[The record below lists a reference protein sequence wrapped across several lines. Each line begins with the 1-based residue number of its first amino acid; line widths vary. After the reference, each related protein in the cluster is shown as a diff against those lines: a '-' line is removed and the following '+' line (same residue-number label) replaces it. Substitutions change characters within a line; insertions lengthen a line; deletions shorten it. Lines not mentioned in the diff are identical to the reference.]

1 MAIELGAH
9 IDQLDPIVE
18 AEARSAEI
26 VQIFLGDPQGWK
38 GPKVNFPG
46 GAAAL
51 KQAAEDAG
59 IGIYVHAPYII
70 NVASTNNRVRIP
82 SRKLLQQQ
90 VTAAAEI
97 DVKGIPLAER
107 LYVPEPF
114 QESTKADSA
123 QRRREKLAILQ
134 PQEGHAP
141 LALVIGEFKAC
152 DHADH
157 ACRIWI
163 RHMPDA
169 PLLMPAK
176 SWERLARVHA
186 PLLEARDADTGRR
199 VRLMIAAL
207 IRARR
212 EFTYEIDGASL
223 MLVSDQWIPLEGVHE
238 CPLLDELVG
247 QQRRFLKPLRY
258 DAPQGCAFPNVLV
271 LDGGSMPIPLY
282 IVSAFAGAKERAA
295 KERAIAKG
303 ACWAW
308 WTDQPMPA
316 LPAPTA

>member
-97 DVKGIPLAER
+97 GARGVIVHGGH
-107 LYVPEPF
+107 VG
-114 QESTKADSA
+114 ADDDPA
-123 QRRREKLAILQ
+123 VGYENW
-134 PQEGHAP
+134 
-141 LALVIGEFKAC
+141 FKAVDGVRLDC
-152 DHADH
+152 PIFIENTAGGDNAMMRYVNGIARCWEAISAASGFENLGFCLDTCHAH
-157 ACRIWI
+157 ASGMDPAGLVDAIKSITGRI
-163 RHMPDA
+163 D
-169 PLLMPAK
+169 L
-176 SWERLARVHA
+176 VH
-186 PLLEARDADTGRR
+186 LNDSRDAAGSGADRHAHLGQGQIDPQLLVDV
-199 VRLMIAAL
+199 VRQAA
-207 IRARR
+207 
-212 EFTYEIDGASL
+212 
-223 MLVSDQWIPLEGVHE
+223 
-238 CPLLDELVG
+238 
-247 QQRRFLKPLRY
+247 
-258 DAPQGCAFPNVLV
+258 
-271 LDGGSMPIPLY
+271 
-282 IVSAFAGAKERAA
+282 
-295 KERAIAKG
+295 
-303 ACWAW
+303 
-308 WTDQPMPA
+308 
-316 LPAPTA
+316 APTILETHGSVQDQCQDMAWLNQRL